1 MFSFLKRSYPVER
14 HYFLIPQMAMSAIG
28 FNPEQERTWPVRAWS
43 FFNFFVL
50 TYGCYA
56 EAAYGIKQIPI
67 NIALALDALCPV
79 ASSILSWLKM
89 MAIWYYRDELKWL
102 IQRIRKLTEQQQSE
116 RKLEYKRNLYTL
128 ATQLSFLLFVFGI
141 GTSTS
146 YSIRHLLDNMLR
158 LSHGK
163 DWTYE
168 TPFKMIFPD
177 PLLSLPLYP
186 FIYALVHWHG
196 YITVACF
203 VAADGLFVSFC
214 LYLTVLLYSLRD
226 DVFYLLEVKD
236 NKQEATAGEDER
248 IVRQLER
255 LIDRHN
261 EIAALT
267 DRLSGVLVE
276 ITLGHFVTSSLII
289 GSSMI
294 DMLLFSG
301 VGVIVYLVY
310 TSAVLTEIL
319 LYCLG
324 GTYITEA
331 CLDLS
336 KSTFSSH
343 WYCHSVRVQKMT
355 LLMITRAQRVLIIK
369 VPFFSPSLQALT
381 SILRFTGSL
390 IALAMS
396 VL

>member
-102 IQRIRKLTEQQQSE
+102 IQRIRKLSEQQQSE

-128 ATQLSFLLFVFGI
+128 ATQLSFLLVVCGI

-168 TPFKMIFPD
+168 TPFKM
-177 PLLSLPLYP
+177 
-186 FIYALVHWHG
+186 
-196 YITVACF
+196 
-203 VAADGLFVSFC
+203 
-214 LYLTVLLYSLRD
+214 
-226 DVFYLLEVKD
+226 
-236 NKQEATAGEDER
+236 
-248 IVRQLER
+248 
-255 LIDRHN
+255 
-261 EIAALT
+261 
-267 DRLSGVLVE
+267 
-276 ITLGHFVTSSLII
+276 
-289 GSSMI
+289 M
-294 DMLLFSG
+294 
-301 VGVIVYLVY
+301 
-310 TSAVLTEIL
+310 
-319 LYCLG
+319 
-324 GTYITEA
+324 
-331 CLDLS
+331 
-336 KSTFSSH
+336 
-343 WYCHSVRVQKMT
+343 
-355 LLMITRAQRVLIIK
+355 
-369 VPFFSPSLQALT
+369 
-381 SILRFTGSL
+381 
-390 IALAMS
+390 
-396 VL
+396 